1 MRTSPKDGL
10 MSLGTKKVTVAILRS
25 CAVPAGRAPVRVH
38 DREGESEADIP
49 AKERRHYVG
58 TVLMVMQGLTPQAIY
73 IHM

>member
-1 MRTSPKDGL
+1 

-38 DREGESEADIP
+38 DREGKSEVDKP
-49 AKERRHYVG
+49 AKERRQYVG
-58 TVLMVMQGLTPQAIY
+58 TVLMVMQVLTPQAIY

>member
-1 MRTSPKDGL
+1 

-49 AKERRHYVG
+49 AKERRH
-58 TVLMVMQGLTPQAIY
+58 
-73 IHM
+73 